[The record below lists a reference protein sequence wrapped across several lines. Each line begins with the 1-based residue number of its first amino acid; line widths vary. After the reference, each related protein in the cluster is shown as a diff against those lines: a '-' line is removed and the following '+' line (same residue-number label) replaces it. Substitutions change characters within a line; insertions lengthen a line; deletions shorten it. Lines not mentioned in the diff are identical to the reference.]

1 MFASLADLIADA
13 ARNAIEADA
22 RRVSVT
28 LVEDDSTIA
37 VSVVD
42 DGKGMDD
49 ATRRRAFDP
58 FFTEPGKHDGRTV
71 GLGLAFLKQ
80 TCEACGGA
88 CSLASA
94 PGVGTTLECRLD
106 ARHVDRPPTGDVAAA
121 VTTLFNCPGAFELVF
136 THQKDDKS
144 YSASR
149 TALAASVGGL
159 LSVGGLAQALAFLRA
174 QEDAL
179 NGQTGPHLAALL
191 GK

>member
-94 PGVGTTLECRLD
+94 PGVGTTLLFHVRAASPD
-106 ARHVDRPPTGDVAAA
+106 AAPMGDLAGTLAA
-121 VTTLFNCPGAFELVF
+121 LLGCPGDFELVF
-136 THQKDDKS
+136 THRRGGDS
-144 YSASR
+144 YSVVRSE
-149 TALAASVGGL
+149 LAEAVGGL
-159 LSVGGLAQALAFLRA
+159 ETAGGLSLALAFLRG
-174 QEDAL
+174 QEDL
-179 NGQTGPHLAALL
+179 IGS
-191 GK
+191 